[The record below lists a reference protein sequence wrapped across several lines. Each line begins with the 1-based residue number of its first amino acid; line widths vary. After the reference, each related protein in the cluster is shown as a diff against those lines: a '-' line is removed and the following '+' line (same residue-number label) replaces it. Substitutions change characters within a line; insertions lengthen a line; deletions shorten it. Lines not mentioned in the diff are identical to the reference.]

1 MPDKRKPRGKPFQK
15 GHPGGPG
22 RKPKST
28 EDSELQRLLNIVTAD
43 DRDELLRKGL
53 SAAKAGKPWAW
64 QWFADRLWPEQ
75 FVAAKINEKDGA
87 KDAAEGLTDTLRTF
101 LASLKASVNGGIA

>member
-1 MPDKRKPRGKPFQK
+1 MARSSTTFKLGNKSK
-15 GHPGGPG
+15 GG

-43 DRDELLRKGL
+43 DRDELLRRGL

-87 KDAAEGLTDTLRTF
+87 KDAAQGLTDTLRQF
-101 LASLKASVNGGIA
+101 LADLKASVNGGIA